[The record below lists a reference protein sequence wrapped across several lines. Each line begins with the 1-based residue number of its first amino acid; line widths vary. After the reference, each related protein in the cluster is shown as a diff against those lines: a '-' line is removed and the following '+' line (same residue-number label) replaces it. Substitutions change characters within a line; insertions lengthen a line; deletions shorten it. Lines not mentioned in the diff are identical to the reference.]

1 MEPRIAKAFGFVDRL
16 PIESVKNFDSGTE
29 NFIAEFL
36 HDGEKSEGEERTHCK
51 VTSREGDGEVQV
63 ILQIDGKPVAMHVFL
78 QASEAWL
85 EFRRDL
91 AARLGIAWPVDFH
104 GL

>member
-1 MEPRIAKAFGFVDRL
+1 
-16 PIESVKNFDSGTE
+16 
-29 NFIAEFL
+29 
-36 HDGEKSEGEERTHCK
+36 
-51 VTSREGDGEVQV
+51 
-63 ILQIDGKPVAMHVFL
+63 L

-91 AARLGIAWPVDFH
+91 AARLGIASPVGFR